1 MTETRDASP
10 EVLDDLTM
18 TEVSGVDRPAH
29 KQQGWFV
36 MKQEDTETTEAPE
49 TASDTV
55 TISKSAYDAILE
67 KLESRDSKIDSL
79 TKAIE
84 VLTHKAE
91 IAKARTRAD
100 AWQSLPG
107 LDLDTAAEHFV
118 KIGDVSPSSGEWLG
132 KTFDQLSKAFA
143 AADAFAGPTGT
154 SASETDSADHQ
165 LQAKAQEFVKKGEA
179 ASESQGMVLALERYP
194 ELASQ
199 YVQERDI

>member
-1 MTETRDASP
+1 MTDTRDASP

-36 MKQEDTETTEAPE
+36 MKAEDATEATEAPE

-55 TISKSAYDAILE
+55 TITKNAYDAIVE
-67 KLESRDSKIDSL
+67 KLEARDSKIDSL

-100 AWQSLPG
+100 AWSSLPG
-107 LDLDTAAEHFV
+107 LDLDTAAEHLV
-118 KIGDVSPSSGEWLG
+118 KMSDSTSEWLG

-154 SASETDSADHQ
+154 SASESDSADHQ

>member
-1 MTETRDASP
+1 MTKTRDASP
-10 EVLDDLTM
+10 EVLDELTM

-36 MKQEDTETTEAPE
+36 MKAEDATEATE
-49 TASDTV
+49 ATEASDTV
-55 TISKSAYDAILE
+55 TISKSAYEGILE

-118 KIGDVSPSSGEWLG
+118 KMSDSTSEWLG

-154 SASETDSADHQ
+154 SASESDSADHQ